1 MGGDP
6 PARLDHDDPPA
17 RLDDDN
23 PPARLNGD
31 EPPER
36 LDEDALHAGVDL
48 LAARDT
54 DLAGIVTRHRPPP
67 LWAREPNFATLVRII
82 LEQQVSLRSAETAL
96 GRLVAA
102 AGEVSAAA
110 IVTAGPERLVPAGL
124 TRQKTRYLLGLSRD
138 VLDGR
143 LDLDA
148 LASADDRTAR
158 QQLLGVVGIGPWTA
172 DIYLLMALGRPD
184 IWPVGDLALATAM
197 RRAKRLVA
205 VPRADEQLAMAEMWR
220 PLRAVAARILWHAY
234 LAGER

>member
-1 MGGDP
+1 MGDDP
-6 PARLDHDDPPA
+6 PARLGDDPPA
-17 RLDDDN
+17 RLDDD
-23 PPARLNGD
+23 PPARLD
-31 EPPER
+31 
-36 LDEDALHAGVDL
+36 DDALHAGVDRL
-48 LAARDT
+48 VARDT
-54 DLAGIVTRHRPPP
+54 DLAGIVTRHGPPP
-67 LWAREPNFATLVRII
+67 LWAREPGFATLVRII
-82 LEQQVSLRSAETAL
+82 LEQQVSLRSAEAAL

-110 IVTAGPERLVPAGL
+110 IVAAGPERLVSAGL
-124 TRQKTRYLLGLSRD
+124 TPQKTRYLLGLSRD
-138 VLDGR
+138 VLEGR

-158 QQLLGVVGIGPWTA
+158 QQLLGVLGIGPWTA

-205 VPRADEQLAMAEMWR
+205 VPRAAEQLAIAEMWR
-220 PLRAVAARILWHAY
+220 PQRAVAARILWHAY

>member
-1 MGGDP
+1 MGDD
-6 PARLDHDDPPA
+6 RLA
-17 RLDDDN
+17 L
-23 PPARLNGD
+23 
-31 EPPER
+31 
-36 LDEDALHAGVDL
+36 LDEGALHAGVER

-54 DLAGIVTRHRPPP
+54 DLAGIVSRHGPPP
-67 LWAREPNFATLVRII
+67 LWAREPGFATLVHII
-82 LEQQVSLRSAETAL
+82 LEQQVSLRSAEAAL

-110 IVTAGPERLVPAGL
+110 ILAAGPERLVRAGL

-148 LASADDRTAR
+148 LASADDVTAR
-158 QQLLGVVGIGPWTA
+158 RQLLGFVGIGPWTA

-197 RRAKRLVA
+197 RRAKRLAA
-205 VPRADEQLAMAEMWR
+205 VPRSDEQLAMAQTWR
-220 PLRAVAARILWHAY
+220 PLRAVAARVLWHAY